1 MSASVTPILRTSKKR
16 DDGRAPI
23 WIRITANRK
32 SRYISTGI
40 YIDPDHWNDRKRK
53 VRKSHELASAY
64 NDKIRSLR
72 LECEEAAL
80 DADTAQAVK
89 DDVQGEHG
97 SLSQFFE
104 RFISHLKDRDQYW
117 ERKKY
122 NTTLNKLHEALGE
135 NLSWDDLTS
144 EALLKLERHCREVLK
159 NNPNTT
165 RKELSRVRRV
175 VNQAIK
181 EKVLSAGDDPFL
193 AYEMPER
200 VEPDRRSLS
209 FEEMKELEALDL
221 NRTSDLA
228 RDRDAFLLAFYG
240 GGIRFSD
247 VCCLRPSN
255 VKDGRLKYRMMKTDN
270 LVRIPLPDSALE
282 IVDFWKEAHGGP
294 FLFPYLEEGDEDDPV
309 HLRKRI
315 SVWNQMAN
323 RSLKKL
329 ARRAEIEEPDGVTMH
344 VARHSFGD
352 LARRRGDDLYAVSK
366 ALGHS
371 DLKTT
376 ERYLDAFDDDAIDKL
391 TDSMWDNE

>member
-1 MSASVTPILRTSKKR
+1 V
-16 DDGRAPI
+16 

-40 YIDPDHWNDRKRK
+40 YIEPEYWNDRKCK
-53 VRKSHELASAY
+53 VRKSHELASKY
-64 NDKIRSLR
+64 NADIRSKR

-80 DADTAQAVK
+80 DADTAQAIK
-89 DDVQGEHG
+89 DEVQGKSG
-97 SLSQFFE
+97 SLTRYFE
-104 RFISHLKDRDQYW
+104 RFIGRLKARDQYW

-135 NLSWDDLTS
+135 ELSWEDLTS
-144 EALLKLERHCREVLK
+144 DALSKLERHCQEKRD

-181 EKVLSAGDDPFL
+181 EKIISAGDDPFL

-209 FEEMKELEALDL
+209 FEEMKKLEALDL

-255 VKDGRLKYRMMKTDN
+255 FKDGRLKYRMMKTDN

-282 IVDFWKEAHGGP
+282 IVEHWTEAHDGP
-294 FLFPYLEEGDEDDPV
+294 FLFSYLEDGDESDPV

-329 ARRAEIEEPDGVTMH
+329 ARRAEIEKPDGVTMH

-352 LARRRGDDLYAVSK
+352 LARRRGGDLYAVSK

-376 ERYLDAFDDDAIDKL
+376 ERYLAAFDDAAVDQL
-391 TDSMWDNE
+391 TDSMWNDE

>member
-16 DDGRAPI
+16 EDGRAPI
-23 WIRITANRK
+23 WVRITANRK
-32 SRYISTGI
+32 SRYISTSI
-40 YIDPDHWNDRKRK
+40 YIKPKHWNDRKRK

-80 DADTAQAVK
+80 DANTAQAVK
-89 DDVQGEHG
+89 DEVQGNSG
-97 SLSQFFE
+97 SFSRFFE
-104 RFISHLKDRDQYW
+104 RFIEDLKDRNQYW

-135 NLSWDDLTS
+135 DLKWDDLTS
-144 EALLKLERHCREVLK
+144 DALSKLERHCREERD

-181 EKVLSAGDDPFL
+181 EKVISAGEDPFL

-209 FEEMKELEALDL
+209 LEEMKALEELDL
-221 NRTSDLA
+221 EPISDLA

-255 VKDGRLKYRMMKTDN
+255 VSEGRLKYRMMKTDN
-270 LVRIPLPDSALE
+270 IVRIPLPDAALR
-282 IVDFWKEAHGGP
+282 IVERWEEAADGP
-294 FLFPYLEEGDEDDPV
+294 YLFPYLEEGDEEDPV

-315 SVWNQMAN
+315 NVWNEMTN
-323 RSLKKL
+323 RNLKEL
-329 ARRAEIEEPDGVTMH
+329 AKRAEVEDPDDVTMH

-352 LARRRGDDLYAVSK
+352 IARRQGDDLYAVSK

-376 ERYLDAFDDDAIDKL
+376 ERYLAAFDNDAVDDL
-391 TDSMWDNE
+391 TDQIWNDE

>member
-1 MSASVTPILRTSKKR
+1 MSASVTPILRTSKER

-23 WIRITANRK
+23 WIRITASRK
-32 SRYISTGI
+32 SRYISTSI
-40 YIDPDHWNDRKRK
+40 YIKPKHWNDQKRE

-72 LECEEAAL
+72 LRCEKASL

-89 DDVQGEHG
+89 DEVLGKSG
-97 SLSQFFE
+97 SVTQFFE
-104 RFISHLKDRDQYW
+104 RFISRLQDRDQYW

-122 NTTLNKLHEALGE
+122 STTLNKLHEALGE
-135 NLSWDDLTS
+135 DLSWDDLTS
-144 EALLKLERHCREVLK
+144 SALSKLERHCREERG

-181 EKVLSAGDDPFL
+181 EKVISAGEDPFL

-209 FEEMKELEALDL
+209 LEEMKRLEALDL
-221 NRTSDLA
+221 DPTSDLA

-247 VCCLRPSN
+247 VCCLQPSN
-255 VKDGRLKYRMMKTDN
+255 VRDGRLKYRMMKTDN
-270 LVRIPLPDSALE
+270 IVRISLPDSAIE
-282 IVDFWKEAHGGP
+282 ITERWTEAHGGS
-294 FLFPYLEEGDEDDPV
+294 FLFPYLKEGDDKDPV

-323 RSLKKL
+323 RTLKDL
-329 ARRAEIEEPDGVTMH
+329 AKRAEIEDPDDVTMH

-376 ERYLDAFDDDAIDKL
+376 ERYLAAFDDDAVKNL
-391 TDSMWDNE
+391 TDQIWNDE

>member
-1 MSASVTPILRTSKKR
+1 MSVRPVLRSSKER
-16 DDGRAPI
+16 EDGRAPV
-23 WIRITANRK
+23 WVRITINRK

-40 YIDPDHWNDRKRK
+40 YIKPKHWNDRKRK
-53 VRKSHELASAY
+53 VRKSHELAPAY
-64 NDKIRSLR
+64 NDKIRTLR

-80 DADTAQAVK
+80 KADTAQAVK
-89 DDVQGEHG
+89 DEVQGESG
-97 SLSQFFE
+97 SLSKFFE
-104 RFISHLKDRDQYW
+104 RFIQRLDDRDQYW

-122 NTTLNKLHEALGE
+122 TTTLNKLHEALGE
-135 NLSWDDLTS
+135 ELQWDDLTS
-144 EALLKLERHCREVLK
+144 DALSKLERYCRKERE

-175 VNQAIK
+175 VNQAVK
-181 EKVLSAGDDPFL
+181 EKVISAGDDPFL
-193 AYEMPER
+193 TYEMPER

-209 FEEMKELEALDL
+209 PDEIRSLKELDLDP
-221 NRTSDLA
+221 NSDLA
-228 RDRDAFLLAFYG
+228 RDRDAFLLAIYG
-240 GGIRFSD
+240 GGVRFSD

-255 VKDGRLKYRMMKTDN
+255 IRDGRLKYRMLKTDK
-270 LVRIPLPDSALE
+270 LIRISLPDSALE
-282 IVDFWKEAHGGP
+282 ILERWRDAHDGP
-294 FLFPYLEEGDEDDPV
+294 FLFPYLEKGDDEDPV

-329 ARRAEIEEPDGVTMH
+329 ARKAEIQDPDDVTMH
-344 VARHSFGD
+344 VARHSFSD

-376 ERYLDAFDDDAIDKL
+376 ERYLAAFDDEAVEDLADKI
-391 TDSMWDNE
+391 WDDD

>member
-1 MSASVTPILRTSKKR
+1 MSASVTPILRTSKQR

-40 YIDPDHWNDRKRK
+40 YINPDHWNDRKRE

-80 DADTAQAVK
+80 YADTAQAVK
-89 DDVQGEHG
+89 DEVQGNRG
-97 SLSQFFE
+97 SLTQFFE
-104 RFISHLKDRDQYW
+104 RFISRLKDRDQYW

-144 EALLKLERHCREVLK
+144 EALSKLERYCREK
-159 NNPNTT
+159 RDNNPNTT
-165 RKELSRVRRV
+165 RKELARVRRV

-181 EKVLSAGDDPFL
+181 EKVISAGDDPFL
-193 AYEMPER
+193 AYEMPDR

-209 FEEMKELEALDL
+209 LDEMKELESLDL
-221 NRTSDLA
+221 DRTSDLA

-255 VKDGRLKYRMMKTDN
+255 VKNGRLKYRMMKTDN

-282 IVDFWKEAHGGP
+282 IVDYWTDADDGP
-294 FLFPYLEEGDEDDPV
+294 FLFPYLEKGDTDDPV

-315 SVWNQMAN
+315 SVWNQMTN

-329 ARRAEIEEPDGVTMH
+329 ARRAEIEDPDGVTMH

-352 LARRRGDDLYAVSK
+352 LARRRGDDLYAVNK

-376 ERYLDAFDDDAIDKL
+376 ERYLAAFDDDAVDQL
-391 TDSMWDNE
+391 TDSIWNDE

>member
-1 MSASVTPILRTSKKR
+1 MSASVSPILRSSKER

-32 SRYISTGI
+32 SRYISTSI
-40 YIDPDHWNDRKRK
+40 YIKPKHWNDRKRE

-64 NDKIRSLR
+64 NDEIRSLR
-72 LECEEAAL
+72 LKCEKASL

-89 DDVQGEHG
+89 DEVLGKSG
-97 SLSQFFE
+97 SVTQFFE
-104 RFISHLKDRDQYW
+104 RFISRLQDRDQYW

-135 NLSWDDLTS
+135 DLSWDDLTAG
-144 EALLKLERHCREVLK
+144 ALSKLERYCREERD

-181 EKVLSAGDDPFL
+181 EKVISAGEDPFL

-209 FEEMKELEALDL
+209 LEEMERLGALDL
-221 NRTSDLA
+221 DPTSDLA

-240 GGIRFSD
+240 GGVRFSD

-255 VKDGRLKYRMMKTDN
+255 VRDGRLKYRMLKTDN
-270 LVRIPLPDSALE
+270 LVQISLPEPALE
-282 IVDFWKEAHGGP
+282 IVERWTEAHEGP
-294 FLFPYLEEGDEDDPV
+294 FLFPYLDEGDEEDPV
-309 HLRKRI
+309 HLRKRTA
-315 SVWNQMAN
+315 VWNQMAN

-329 ARRAEIEEPDGVTMH
+329 ARRAEIKDPDDVTMH

-376 ERYLDAFDDDAIDKL
+376 ERYLAAFDDEAVDNL
-391 TDSMWDNE
+391 TDQIWTNE